1 MVGKLILLPRSFRES
16 QLLMK
21 STNWFSIDGNWLTL
35 IVENSGW
42 YLVCLCIRALKHFFF
57 GSSTRS
63 AVRQILHPTME
74 KTRRKMKKMW
84 KTLAL
89 AAFLCSSALQGKTF
103 GRAILQKGWPSA
115 RHVSGFFC
123 LLVAES
129 ASNTVLFACFSSWL
143 FPSRRLVVVSNSPRR
158 KERERDDGQ
167 AAAGTH
173 PRVLGAGKRR
183 FGFRVASAELPRGF
197 REFRGQNGF
206 KITSQSTSGYRDDL
220 PSCAKPPWML
230 TAQHLFHTNRINI
243 YSCTACEPWCICIC
257 ICVSVYIWICICICI
272 RIYVNIYIYI
282 WYM

>member
-1 MVGKLILLPRSFRES
+1 
-16 QLLMK
+16 
-21 STNWFSIDGNWLTL
+21 
-35 IVENSGW
+35 
-42 YLVCLCIRALKHFFF
+42 
-57 GSSTRS
+57 
-63 AVRQILHPTME
+63 ME

-115 RHVSGFFC
+115 RHVSSFFC

-129 ASNTVLFACFSSWL
+129 VSNTVLFVCFSSWL
-143 FPSRRLVVVSNSPRR
+143 FPSTRLVVVSNSPRR

-220 PSCAKPPWML
+220 PSCAKPPWRL

-257 ICVSVYIWICICICI
+257 ICVSLCICVYMNMYMYMYTYISKLYI
-272 RIYVNIYIYI
+272 YIYLIYVNTVITQIVFRGPSAI
-282 WYM
+282 GRSASASANPSARFRGRGFHFRGPNLV